1 MAKISMELLHKE
13 QKSWGEMDESL
24 KKAGGK
30 NTPFGKYMQDK
41 YAFREKDL
49 ENEPDTN
56 SAMLI
61 ILKNHVEEIR

>member
-1 MAKISMELLHKE
+1 MELLHSE
-13 QKSWGEMDESL
+13 QKSWSDIDVSL

-30 NTPFGKYMQDK
+30 NISFGKYMQDK
-41 YAFREKDL
+41 YAFKEKDL

-56 SAMLI
+56 RAMLI

>member
-1 MAKISMELLHKE
+1 MAKISMELLHSE
-13 QKSWGEMDESL
+13 QKSWSDIDVSL

-30 NTPFGKYMQDK
+30 NISFGNYMQDK

-56 SAMLI
+56 RAMLI

>member
-1 MAKISMELLHKE
+1 MAKISMELLHSE
-13 QKSWGEMDESL
+13 QKSWGEINVSF
-24 KKAGGK
+24 KKARK
-30 NTPFGKYMQDK
+30 NISFGKYMQDK

-56 SAMLI
+56 RAMLI

>member
-1 MAKISMELLHKE
+1 MAKISMELLHTE
-13 QKSWGEMDESL
+13 RNLWGEMDESL

-30 NTPFGKYMQDK
+30 KTPFGKYMQDK

-56 SAMLI
+56 RAMLI